1 MFLFYMVVMKLRSLN
16 YQEMLRFYTKD
27 GMEVVLLKDLSHST
41 YIQLDIDFG
50 SFDLMYENEQNQLVS
65 LTPGIAHF
73 LEHKMFAMDDQTDA
87 FTYFTQL
94 GLQANAMTS
103 YETTSYTLAGNENVE
118 EGLLYLLKMIDK
130 PYFTE
135 ENVDQEFNIIAE
147 EIRMYNDDVDS
158 VIQLKILRMLMD
170 KHPIIHD
177 IAGRIEDI
185 ELIDVQMLEE
195 AYQNYYQPKRR
206 KLMISGP
213 IDLDTYQKLILSHD
227 SPWDTRPTKTYF
239 PKERK
244 EVVSSF
250 EVIQMDVVKPKLVV
264 GFKFNMDKKGL
275 ALLKE
280 EIIAV
285 TAFNFLFGMLSDFY
299 EKAVDADL
307 INEPIGYQLINEGH
321 IFTAIIQTESFDLL
335 KLDALLKSTVFN
347 FDENSFSEEVLSL
360 IKKIM
365 IGQQIFSL
373 NEFENKLYLFSK
385 YDPYNVSFDDVIDL
399 IQQTSKEEIIQ
410 FIKSIL
416 PEQLSTLYVERKID
430 DETDL
435 VI

>member
-1 MFLFYMVVMKLRSLN
+1 MKLRSLN
-16 YQEMLRFYTKD
+16 YEEMLRFHTKD
-27 GMEVVLLKDLSHST
+27 GMEVILLKDFSHST

-50 SFDLMYENEQNQLVS
+50 SFDLVYENEQNQLVS

-73 LEHKMFAMDDQTDA
+73 LEHKMFAMNDQTDA

-103 YETTSYTLAGNENVE
+103 YETTSYTLSGIQNIE
-118 EGLLYLLKMIDK
+118 EGLLYLLKMIDQ

-135 ENVDQEFNIIAE
+135 ENIDQEFNIIAE

-158 VIQLKILRMLMD
+158 EIQLKILRMLME

-195 AYQNYYQPKRR
+195 AYQNYYQPNRR

-213 IDLDTYQKLILSHD
+213 IDLKAFQKIILTHESTLV
-227 SPWDTRPTKTYF
+227 SRNVKTYF

-250 EVIQMDVVKPKLVV
+250 EVVQMDVVKPKLVV
-264 GFKFNMDKKGL
+264 GFKFNTDKKGL
-275 ALLKE
+275 DLLKE
-280 EIIAV
+280 EIV
-285 TAFNFLFGMLSDFY
+285 TVIAFNFLFGMLSDFY

-321 IFTAIIQTESFDLL
+321 VFTAVIQTESFDLL
-335 KLDALLKSTVFN
+335 NLDALLKETIFDFN
-347 FDENSFSEEVLSL
+347 EESFSEEVLEL

-365 IGQQIFSL
+365 IGQQIFSV

-399 IQQTSKEEIIQ
+399 IQQTTKEEIIK
-410 FIKSIL
+410 FIKNIL
-416 PEQLSTLYVERKID
+416 PEQLATLYVERKIE

-435 VI
+435 II

>member
-1 MFLFYMVVMKLRSLN
+1 MKLRSLN
-16 YQEMLRFYTKD
+16 YEEMLRFHTKD
-27 GMEVVLLKDLSHST
+27 GMEVILLKDFSHST

-50 SFDLMYENEQNQLVS
+50 SFDLVYENEQNQLVS

-73 LEHKMFAMDDQTDA
+73 LEHKMFAMNDQTDA

-103 YETTSYTLAGNENVE
+103 YETTSYTLSGIQNIE
-118 EGLLYLLKMIDK
+118 EGLLYLLKMIDQ

-135 ENVDQEFNIIAE
+135 ENIDQEFNIIAE

-158 VIQLKILRMLMD
+158 EIQLKILRMLME

-195 AYQNYYQPKRR
+195 AYQNYYQPNRR

-213 IDLDTYQKLILSHD
+213 IDLKAYKKIILTHESTLV
-227 SPWDTRPTKTYF
+227 SRNVKTYF

-250 EVIQMDVVKPKLVV
+250 EVVQMDVVKPKLVV
-264 GFKFNMDKKGL
+264 GFKFNTDKKGL
-275 ALLKE
+275 DLLKE
-280 EIIAV
+280 EIV
-285 TAFNFLFGMLSDFY
+285 TVIAFNFLFGMLSDFY
-299 EKAVDADL
+299 EKAVDAEL

-321 IFTAIIQTESFDLL
+321 VFTAVIQTESFDLL
-335 KLDALLKSTVFN
+335 NLDALLKETIFDFN
-347 FDENSFSEEVLSL
+347 EESFSEEVLEL

-365 IGQQIFSL
+365 IGQQIFSV

-399 IQQTSKEEIIQ
+399 IQQTTKEEIIK
-410 FIKSIL
+410 FIKNIL
-416 PEQLSTLYVERKID
+416 PEQLATLYVERKIE

-435 VI
+435 II